1 MSELFGKPIA
11 ACPAGCGCLWRDNR
25 DGTMSLFGENSSSC
39 EVCEY
44 ATWNELIPL
53 KIDRYSDTLF
63 LSQRLQRVA
72 SMVDLKYLEMS
83 DTQVCEVAGTI
94 LGEIARKLSELVR
107 ERDRLRDIYYAST
120 ELFEVAQL
128 RGDNELPHPADDPLL
143 WTARMQD
150 AWDDLETALYEQNT
164 HEES

>member
-1 MSELFGKPIA
+1 MMSELFGKPIA

-107 ERDRLRDIYYAST
+107 ERDRLRQKILGHNQTCLNSCEMDCSEDRSGTCVDCPQSWMIRT
-120 ELFEVAQL
+120 
-128 RGDNELPHPADDPLL
+128 
-143 WTARMQD
+143 
-150 AWDDLETALYEQNT
+150 
-164 HEES
+164 

>member
-1 MSELFGKPIA
+1 
-11 ACPAGCGCLWRDNR
+11 
-25 DGTMSLFGENSSSC
+25 
-39 EVCEY
+39 
-44 ATWNELIPL
+44 
-53 KIDRYSDTLF
+53 
-63 LSQRLQRVA
+63 
-72 SMVDLKYLEMS
+72 MS
-83 DTQVCEVAGTI
+83 DSIIKLHDAIENKPPVGQEHYGIRIKRLIGGLKEERERLRTENEQLKQQAQVWKQEARTMQNTVAECYQAVTGST
-94 LGEIARKLSELVR
+94 GEPGSWNGANPVRELVR